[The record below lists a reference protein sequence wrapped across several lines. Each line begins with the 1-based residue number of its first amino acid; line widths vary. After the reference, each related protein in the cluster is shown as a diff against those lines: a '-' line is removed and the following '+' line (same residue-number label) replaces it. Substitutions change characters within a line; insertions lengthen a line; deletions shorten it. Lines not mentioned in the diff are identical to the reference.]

1 MENQGILSQIR
12 ELIGNGQTATEEIA
26 EGFAPGSVYKARR
39 QLLRRATA
47 SVSAGGS
54 TQPPSS
60 DPIAQV
66 IALRGEIA
74 GLEED
79 KARLYRERD
88 FVELML
94 ATEGEDRQ
102 REVSALSAQLEQKQV
117 KVKALEAE
125 LERLRPLEAWA
136 GHPCAICHQPLA
148 GIVELAVAREITKRL
163 AHQACIDHQ
172 REKPLVFEFLNRELP
187 AS

>member
-12 ELIGNGQTATEEIA
+12 ELIGKGQTTTEVIA

-47 SVSAGGS
+47 SVSDGGS
-54 TQPPSS
+54 TPPPSS

-66 IALRGEIA
+66 VALRGVIA

-94 ATEGEDRQ
+94 ATDGEDHQ
-102 REVSALSAQLEQKQV
+102 RELSTLGGQLEQKQA
-117 KVKALEAE
+117 KVKTLEAE
-125 LERLRPLEAWA
+125 LARLRPLEAWA
-136 GHPCAICHQPLA
+136 GHPCALCHEPLA
-148 GIVELAVAREITKRL
+148 GVVEPAVAREITKRL

-172 REKPLVFEFLNRELP
+172 REKPLVIEFLNRELP